1 MSDQDPQTR
10 LRNVPPN
17 RWLTYAF
24 LLALGLAV
32 FFVWFLFRGQE
43 GQAADPIP
51 TPTPTAGVV
60 ATMTPTFRPL
70 IVLTAPPTPVPT
82 ATAVPSAVVVPVR
95 IVPTEPPAATDTPV
109 PTETP
114 TAQPSMVQRGEVP
127 PTGRST

>member
-1 MSDQDPQTR
+1 MSDQDAQTR

-32 FFVWFLFRGQE
+32 FFVWFIFRGRE
-43 GQAADPIP
+43 GRAADP
-51 TPTPTAGVV
+51 TPTPTATSVAAPV

-70 IVLTAPPTPVPT
+70 IVLTAPLTPVPT
-82 ATAVPSAVVVPVR
+82 ATAVPSAVVVPV
-95 IVPTEPPAATDTPV
+95 IVLPPLPTETPA

-114 TAQPSMVQRGEVP
+114 TAHPSMVQRGEIP
-127 PTGRST
+127 TTGRST